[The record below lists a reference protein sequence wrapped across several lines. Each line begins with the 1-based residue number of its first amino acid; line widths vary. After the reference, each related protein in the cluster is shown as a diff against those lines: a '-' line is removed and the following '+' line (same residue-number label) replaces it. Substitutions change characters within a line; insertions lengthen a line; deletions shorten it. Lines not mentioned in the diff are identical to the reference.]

1 MHTPLPRWGQRRKN
15 SQLRLLRI
23 VGALTAPT
31 SVALLC
37 RWRSRPQHQKP
48 TPRAHR
54 LVRGPLASRD
64 TRSVFMSLFL
74 ARFWDRTI
82 LHEEAM
88 RHLGLALF
96 LFALAISGAIAG
108 SDLSSCLDP
117 STKLDA
123 GGDVSD
129 KELTAAR
136 QACARLQQSGL
147 DAGTRLRVDHAAST
161 LSDEQQHR
169 QASHR

>member
-1 MHTPLPRWGQRRKN
+1 MKCFG
-15 SQLRLLRI
+15 I
-23 VGALTAPT
+23 AL
-31 SVALLC
+31 S
-37 RWRSRPQHQKP
+37 
-48 TPRAHR
+48 
-54 LVRGPLASRD
+54 
-64 TRSVFMSLFL
+64 F
-74 ARFWDRTI
+74 
-82 LHEEAM
+82 
-88 RHLGLALF
+88 
-96 LFALAISGAIAG
+96 FALAISGAIAG

-123 GGDVSD
+123 GGNVSD

>member
-1 MHTPLPRWGQRRKN
+1 MK
-15 SQLRLLRI
+15 
-23 VGALTAPT
+23 
-31 SVALLC
+31 C
-37 RWRSRPQHQKP
+37 
-48 TPRAHR
+48 
-54 LVRGPLASRD
+54 
-64 TRSVFMSLFL
+64 FC
-74 ARFWDRTI
+74 
-82 LHEEAM
+82 
-88 RHLGLALF
+88 LALSF
-96 LFALAISGAIAG
+96 FALAISGAIAG

-123 GGDVSD
+123 GGNVSD

>member
-1 MHTPLPRWGQRRKN
+1 MKR
-15 SQLRLLRI
+15 
-23 VGALTAPT
+23 
-31 SVALLC
+31 
-37 RWRSRPQHQKP
+37 
-48 TPRAHR
+48 
-54 LVRGPLASRD
+54 
-64 TRSVFMSLFL
+64 
-74 ARFWDRTI
+74 
-82 LHEEAM
+82 
-88 RHLGLALF
+88 LALV
-96 LFALAISGAIAG
+96 LLLSSLSIHGAAAV
-108 SDLSSCLDP
+108 SDLSHCLDP
-117 STKLDA
+117 ATKLDA

>member
-1 MHTPLPRWGQRRKN
+1 MK
-15 SQLRLLRI
+15 
-23 VGALTAPT
+23 
-31 SVALLC
+31 C
-37 RWRSRPQHQKP
+37 
-48 TPRAHR
+48 
-54 LVRGPLASRD
+54 
-64 TRSVFMSLFL
+64 F
-74 ARFWDRTI
+74 
-82 LHEEAM
+82 
-88 RHLGLALF
+88 GLALSF
-96 LFALAISGAIAG
+96 FALAISGAIAG

-123 GGDVSD
+123 GGNVSD